1 MTSYPTFTVFCQRG
15 SQFSK
20 FLLNSL
26 SLCLSSDTIVHLIS
40 SPLNAPFG
48 IQCCNDASSACASL
62 VGPSSSLPMGINLP
76 HSLPF
81 TLAELMRFCLVML
94 CLKSNFMI
102 GWKPITFQWYNNT
115 ISDVPCSATAYRALP
130 NITKVCVSFRT
141 SSHTSYRREGA

>member
-1 MTSYPTFTVFCQRG
+1 MDQVAVGSNLIFEKSDGTDMNIACQR
-15 SQFSK
+15 
-20 FLLNSL
+20 LLTNDLISDIYCILPKGISILKVLFELSL
-26 SLCLSSDTIVHLIS
+26 SFCLSSDTIMHLIS

-94 CLKSNFMI
+94 CLKSNLMI
-102 GWKPITFQWYNNT
+102 GCKPITFQ
-115 ISDVPCSATAYRALP
+115 
-130 NITKVCVSFRT
+130 
-141 SSHTSYRREGA
+141 